1 MSVKRVVLGIGIL
14 VGICGLAILALSG
27 SGMLAAPLAGPSLTI
42 PESIPGVPG
51 GSVVVPVTFDA
62 DGTQIASMVFS
73 IDYDERYLSFD
84 PTVPNAY
91 EFYLPGGQG
100 FVSDCSTNH
109 ADTDGEID
117 CYITQ
122 LTLPLDPIP
131 DGIVLR
137 LVMQVGTPGWPVLAR
152 VGFST
157 DPYPSF
163 GDTLGQSVPPGL
175 IDDGS
180 IQIGAWGLDNWLPL
194 VLKAEA
200 YLSPTPTRTSTAT
213 ATSTRTPTPT
223 ATLTSTPTR
232 TPTVTLTGTPTRTPT
247 ITLTRTPTRT
257 PTVTLTRTVTST
269 PTITQTPGPCPNL
282 LINSNFEATTG
293 WFIPITEYSAAYS
306 MAQYHSPWHSMRTG
320 ITNPLDN
327 RYSYSDFSQAVSLP
341 LNDDTYT
348 LGMWLYPLSG
358 EVVSGET
365 LASNQLPDS
374 TPSGRPFRETVLSN
388 DIQYLLI
395 LDRYGYWIDT
405 LVWTL
410 SDSATWTYYQF
421 NLDEY
426 AGRTITLQWG
436 TYNDGYDGISAM
448 YVDDA
453 TLTQCP

>member
-1 MSVKRVVLGIGIL
+1 MSVKRVVFGIGIL
-14 VGICGLAILALSG
+14 VGICGLVFLALSG
-27 SGMLAAPLAGPSLTI
+27 SGLLAAPLAGPSLTI

-51 GSVVVPVTFDA
+51 GSVIVPVTFDA
-62 DGTQIASMVFS
+62 DDTQIASMVFS
-73 IDYDERYLSFD
+73 IDYDERYLTFD
-84 PTVPNAY
+84 PTVPDAY
-91 EFYLPGGQG
+91 EFFLPGGQG

-131 DGIVLR
+131 DGAILR

-163 GDTLGQSVPPGL
+163 GDTFGQSVPPGL

-200 YLSPTPTRTSTAT
+200 YLSPTPTRTSTVT
-213 ATSTRTPTPT
+213 VTPTRTPTRT

-232 TPTVTLTGTPTRTPT
+232 TPTATLTGTRTYTPT
-247 ITLTRTPTRT
+247 VTLTRTPTRT
-257 PTVTLTRTVTST
+257 PTVTLTRTITPT
-269 PTITQTPGPCPNL
+269 PTITNTPGPCPNL
-282 LINSNFEATTG
+282 LVNSNFEGTTG
-293 WFIPITEYSAAYS
+293 WFIPVTEYSAAYS

-320 ITNPLDN
+320 ITDPLDN
-327 RYSYSDFSQAVSLP
+327 TYSYSDFSQTVSLP

-348 LGMWLYPLSG
+348 LGMWLYTLSG
-358 EVVSGET
+358 EV
-365 LASNQLPDS
+365 LAGQTQPDAS
-374 TPSGRPFRETVLSN
+374 DILYIGRPFRESVLSN
-388 DIQYLLI
+388 DKQYVLV
-395 LDRYGYWIDT
+395 LDQYGYVVDYLWIT
-405 LVWTL
+405 LEDEAAWVYHQFDL
-410 SDSATWTYYQF
+410 SD
-421 NLDEY
+421 Y
-426 AGRTITLQWG
+426 AGWTITLQLG
-436 TYNDGYDGISAM
+436 SYNDGYDGISAM
-448 YVDDA
+448 YVDDV